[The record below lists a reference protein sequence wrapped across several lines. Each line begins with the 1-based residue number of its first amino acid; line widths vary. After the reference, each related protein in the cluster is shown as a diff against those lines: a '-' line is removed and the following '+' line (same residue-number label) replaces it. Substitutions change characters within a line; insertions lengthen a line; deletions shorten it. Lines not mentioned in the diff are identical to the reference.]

1 MRIPDFQLERYF
13 ARHEFTARLLLCS
26 SDCETLSVEELLAMS
41 PGADRELARLR
52 LGYTESPGHPDLR
65 RAIGGLYSGAGVEDV
80 LTVAGAEEGIFIVM
94 NVLLEK
100 GDHVIAHHPG
110 YQSLSEVAR
119 AIGCEIS
126 AWEADAGRGWE
137 LDPDE
142 LRALLRP
149 NTRLVVL
156 NCPHNPTGYLM
167 SREKFEAVV
176 GMVRERGVHLFS
188 DEVYRGLE
196 YDPRDRLPAA
206 CDRYERA
213 VSLGVMSKTYGL
225 AGLRVGW
232 VVTHDRELLSRA
244 AAFKDYTTICSSAP
258 SEFLATVALRSG
270 PRLIERNLGII
281 AANLKVL
288 DRFFAERRALVE
300 WVRPRAGSV
309 AFPRLV
315 AGTGSERFCEELVR
329 EKGVLLMPSARFGYG
344 DAHFRIGFGRRN
356 MPEALAVLDEYLRT
370 RTP

>member
-1 MRIPDFQLERYF
+1 MHIPDFQLERYF

-41 PGADRELARLR
+41 PGAGRELGRLR
-52 LGYTESPGHPDLR
+52 LGYTESPGHPELR
-65 RAIGGLYSGAGVEDV
+65 GAIAGLYSEIRPEDV
-80 LTVAGAEEGIFIVM
+80 LGFAGAEEGIFVVM
-94 NVLLEK
+94 NALLDP
-100 GDHVIAHHPG
+100 GDHVVVQRPS

-119 AIGCEIS
+119 AIGCEVS
-126 AWEADAGRGWE
+126 AWEADPAGGWE

-142 LRALLRP
+142 LRSLLRP

-167 SREKFEAVV
+167 PRERFEAVI
-176 GMVRERGVHLFS
+176 GIVRERGAHLFS

-206 CDRYERA
+206 CDLYERA

-225 AGLRVGW
+225 AGLRIGW
-232 VVTHDRELLSRA
+232 VASRDRELLARA
-244 AAFKDYTTICSSAP
+244 AAFKDYTSICSSAP
-258 SEFLATVALRSG
+258 SEFLATVALRVRD
-270 PRLIERNLGII
+270 RLVERNLAIV
-281 AANLKVL
+281 ASNLRLL
-288 DRFFAERRALVE
+288 DRFFAEHRAKLE

-315 AGTGSERFCEELVR
+315 AGTGSERFCEDLVR
-329 EKGVLLMPSARFGYG
+329 DKGVLLMPSAKFGYG

-356 MPEALAVLDEYLRT
+356 MPEALAVLDEYLRAIG
-370 RTP
+370 